1 MDWEKFF
8 TDITDF
14 VVDKEGGDLEEAVKA
29 AREAIRELEGKIVSM
44 DEALGVSRQETA
56 DALESYEKL
65 KARYVERFMGD
76 EEAAVSEEDSDAPND
91 ELEAEEVTYEDIFE
105 DDEEEK

>member
-1 MDWEKFF
+1 MNWEKFF
-8 TDITDF
+8 TDIADF

-44 DEALGVSRQETA
+44 DEALRVSRQETA

-76 EEAAVSEEDSDAPND
+76 EEGAVSEEDPDAPND

-105 DDEEEK
+105 DEEEK

>member
-8 TDITDF
+8 TDIADF

-76 EEAAVSEEDSDAPND
+76 EAAVSEEDPDAPND

>member
-8 TDITDF
+8 TDIADF

-29 AREAIRELEGKIVSM
+29 AREAIKELEGKIVSM

-76 EEAAVSEEDSDAPND
+76 EEDPDAPND

-105 DDEEEK
+105 DEEEK

>member
-1 MDWEKFF
+1 MDWDKFF
-8 TDITDF
+8 TEIADF

-29 AREAIRELEGKIVSM
+29 ARDAIRELEGKIVSM

-65 KARYVERFMGD
+65 RARYVERFMGD
-76 EEAAVSEEDSDAPND
+76 EEEAVSDESPEAPAD
-91 ELEAEEVTYEDIFE
+91 EREAEEITYEDIFE
-105 DDEEEK
+105 EEK

>member
-1 MDWEKFF
+1 MDWDKFF
-8 TDITDF
+8 TEIADF

-29 AREAIRELEGKIVSM
+29 ARDAIRELEGKIVSM

-65 KARYVERFMGD
+65 RARYVERFMGD
-76 EEAAVSEEDSDAPND
+76 EGEAVSDESPEAPAD
-91 ELEAEEVTYEDIFE
+91 EREAEEITYEDIFE
-105 DDEEEK
+105 EEK

>member
-1 MDWEKFF
+1 MDWDKFF
-8 TDITDF
+8 TEIADF

-29 AREAIRELEGKIVSM
+29 ARDAIKELEGKIVSM

-65 KARYVERFMGD
+65 RARYVERFMGD
-76 EEAAVSEEDSDAPND
+76 EEKAVSDESPEVPPDEPDPEEI
-91 ELEAEEVTYEDIFE
+91 TFEDIFE
-105 DDEEEK
+105 EEK

>member
-8 TDITDF
+8 TDIADF

-76 EEAAVSEEDSDAPND
+76 EEGAVSEEDSEAPND
-91 ELEAEEVTYEDIFE
+91 ELEAEEVTYENIFE
-105 DDEEEK
+105 DDKEEK

>member
-8 TDITDF
+8 TDIADF

-29 AREAIRELEGKIVSM
+29 AREAIKELEGKIVSM

-76 EEAAVSEEDSDAPND
+76 KEEAVSEEDPDVPND

>member
-8 TDITDF
+8 TDIADF

-29 AREAIRELEGKIVSM
+29 ARDAIRELEGKIVSM

-65 KARYVERFMGD
+65 RARYVERFMGD
-76 EEAAVSEEDSDAPND
+76 EEEAVSDESPEAPTD
-91 ELEAEEVTYEDIFE
+91 DPEAEEITYEDIFE
-105 DDEEEK
+105 EEK